1 MYPHKLQ
8 PIFFGNYFVKP
19 LIQYAIMR
27 DIFLDGRVR
36 SPTWKAIGQF
46 YDYIAKKLKH
56 PQPKSLIKNMYTERA
71 MSRNDYKC
79 NQCFHYNYSQRS
91 RYAAHQKMTVINSL
105 HVLTQVQAP
114 INVPVIKDI
123 LVMERRVQVY
133 QNTCFLGIFPN
144 YSRIQLSAIG
154 EEIVTASFPCV
165 TPEEIF
171 N

>member
-1 MYPHKLQ
+1 
-8 PIFFGNYFVKP
+8 
-19 LIQYAIMR
+19 
-27 DIFLDGRVR
+27 
-36 SPTWKAIGQF
+36 
-46 YDYIAKKLKH
+46 
-56 PQPKSLIKNMYTERA
+56 
-71 MSRNDYKC
+71 MSGNDYKC
-79 NQCFHYNYSQRS
+79 NQCFYYNYSQRS

>member
-71 MSRNDYKC
+71 MSRHDYKC
-79 NQCFHYNYSQRS
+79 NKYISIRTIHSDQDM
-91 RYAAHQKMTVINSL
+91 RYCHQFAPCTDTGPKTYRFTCNRGCTGDVKTCTGLLQYIIFWGFNPLLKNVIYRNGWD
-105 HVLTQVQAP
+105 V
-114 INVPVIKDI
+114 
-123 LVMERRVQVY
+123 
-133 QNTCFLGIFPN
+133 
-144 YSRIQLSAIG
+144 AIG
-154 EEIVTASFPCV
+154 LCSYLVFLANF
-165 TPEEIF
+165 
-171 N
+171 